1 MRWMRR
7 FGLCLMVVLAAGM
20 VVAASANASAEVR
33 FQTCEK
39 APKFNGHDTGKY
51 TEGNCAT
58 VSETSEGAYE
68 RNPVDE
74 GASLELKGKSG
85 PSIFYIYSLEKEE
98 LLGHSAGLVWKLEC
112 AKDKSSGE
120 VTGPQLGW
128 LKVTFSKCTV
138 TREPGG
144 VPEKCKGKVETSKL
158 ATEIEVFNSTK
169 GEEPPHEGTPY
180 FGGEMFVGGEYPA
193 SVAQFECGATK
204 FELTGGLG
212 DPEMS
217 EPLVNACS
225 KTVTLSFKVGGFAP
239 GERPEEPEAYGED
252 WGSLH
257 GRPYTVVNGVVYGTG
272 LQGSETLKSKTSL
285 CFGYGFPQG

>member
-1 MRWMRR
+1 MRR
-7 FGLCLMVVLAAGM
+7 ALTLTKY
-20 VVAASANASAEVR
+20 R

-98 LLGHSAGLVWKLEC
+98 LLRHSAGLVWKLEC

-158 ATEIEVFNSTK
+158 ATEIEVFNSTT
-169 GEEPPHEGTPY
+169 GEAPPHEGTPY

-225 KTVTLSFKVGGFAP
+225 KTVTLSFKVGELKAPKAP
-239 GERPEEPEAYGED
+239 GLKNPSRTTKTGLSSRSP
-252 WGSLH
+252 LH
-257 GRPYTVVNGVVYGTG
+257 GGQWSRLRHRPTRHRDVEEQDQPLLRLRFAARVNKGD
-272 LQGSETLKSKTSL
+272 S
-285 CFGYGFPQG
+285 